1 MKVDA
6 CKNDKFAIEV
16 MNSGKCGRI
25 EYPEIEEE
33 EDSEGVQDLYPGD
46 ELVLECHSTGFPEP
60 ESECTA
66 TSYPALSHS
75 IPLYCA
81 ISCYIPQY
89 PAISCNDPKF
99 PKCPMILPLPSYYIK
114 QDRKIRSKQCNWL
127 LKFPPVSKKANY
139 ITFTFT
145 KPSPTP
151 SPVSNNPQNTLSPI
165 NPFSLQSYGTE
176 ERRR

>member
-66 TSYPALSHS
+66 ISRDIPPYPAMT
-75 IPLYCA
+75 
-81 ISCYIPQY
+81 Q
-89 PAISCNDPKF
+89 K
-99 PKCPMILPLPSYYIK
+99 
-114 QDRKIRSKQCNWL
+114 
-127 LKFPPVSKKANY
+127 
-139 ITFTFT
+139 
-145 KPSPTP
+145 
-151 SPVSNNPQNTLSPI
+151 
-165 NPFSLQSYGTE
+165 SLNVQ
-176 ERRR
+176 